1 MNLKWRLYLADKIV
15 IRPVGI
21 FGIIMNPAYKKYGML
36 DYDVAVPSLAL
47 PPWPPLA
54 LPPRLPWSPLAL
66 PPRLPWPPLALPRP
80 ALPGCPSTPGDPG
93 IPANTGAAATASI
106 ANVRKVAIVAVK
118 ITGIFLFI
126 IVSMIFR

>member
-1 MNLKWRLYLADKIV
+1 V

-21 FGIIMNPAYKKYGML
+21 FGIIMNPTYKKYGML

-54 LPPRLPWSPLAL
+54 LPPGLPWSPLAL
-66 PPRLPWPPLALPRP
+66 PPRP

-106 ANVRKVAIVAVK
+106 ANVRTVAIVAVK